1 MKKKVAN
8 VLNDIRENVFIYVAT
23 LSGVLL
29 SKFGP
34 PLIALFK
41 DDRPFQLT
49 KFVAL
54 QLAIGVVIAFA
65 IIIHDEQIGM
75 SEDDPEKLAK
85 NKAAK
90 KAAFMKRLRN
100 AFTHGLGWMAL
111 VSGMLGIGGGN

>member
-1 MKKKVAN
+1 MKKKVVS

-23 LSGVLL
+23 LSGVLI

-34 PLIALFK
+34 PLLAMFK
-41 DDRPFQLT
+41 DDKPFQFT

-54 QLAIGVVIAFA
+54 QLVIGIVIAFA
-65 IIIHDEQIGM
+65 IIIHDEQNGM
-75 SEDDPEKLAK
+75 STDDPEVLAK

-90 KAAFMKRLRN
+90 KAAFMKRVRN

-111 VSGMLGIGGGN
+111 VSGMLGLGGGN